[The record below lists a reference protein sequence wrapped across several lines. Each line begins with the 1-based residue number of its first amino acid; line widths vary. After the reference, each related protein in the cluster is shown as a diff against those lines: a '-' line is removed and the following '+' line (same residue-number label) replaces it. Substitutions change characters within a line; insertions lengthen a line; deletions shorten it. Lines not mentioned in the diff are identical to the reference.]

1 MSIDTPVDVGRDAGR
16 VSEDT
21 GGGHWRSVEIGG
33 TLADPVESAKMLLE
47 MPVESV
53 KKLVEAG
60 GVGGDRWISV
70 RMRAESVEIGGCR

>member
-33 TLADPVESAKMLLE
+33 TLADPVESAKMLVE

-60 GVGGDRWISV
+60 GDRWISV
-70 RMRAESVEIGGCR
+70 RMPAESVEIGGCR